1 MSIVVDLIK
10 GAVDFVVDAV
20 EAVGEVVV
28 SVVKPIANFVGSA
41 VEAVV
46 NLADDILDVAGTL
59 IENYAVQAAFVAM
72 GVPPVYAAPLTA
84 STTTLARGG
93 SFSDAIKA
101 GAVSIATT
109 KVSNTVFSQAR
120 AAGFSVTQATAAASA
135 ASSATATAA
144 YGGDL
149 KDILKSGA
157 IGGISSAAGSQVME
171 ATDNKY
177 LANFVRT
184 ATSAALRGQKLDQAI
199 LMGASA
205 STIQYLDEYIELANA
220 QDELIERWK
229 DEAAAYS
236 NAVTNYNDAVE
247 TLQGIQ
253 RSIEIYQEMGNQ
265 IVVDQLVRQFN
276 DLYATLPDL
285 EAAYRDAEANF
296 LPFDRQLRNLQRP
309 MDELLQKAAEELGE
323 QITDWEVPIEQ
334 ELQSEEQRIIQQ
346 IQQVA
351 ERPALSPLDETLL
364 AGPVPVAASVPQQ
377 IIDRGERIVGQE
389 DRVDP
394 DTKERY
400 VNYKVEGYTRGDINS
415 IDPRGLYDPSLFY
428 TYEVQVFPESND
440 VQYFWSFQKD
450 APEGSGLL
458 PEITLVSSK
467 SPPNIS
473 EDGKLISSKAAPV
486 ETAAPIGKYTPQFS
500 SNLTQLQVEN
510 QIIQSQLQNIDK
522 SIADVGNE
530 VKALESQKTQ
540 LDKALA
546 DAQKIQSQA
555 TNQQTANE
563 AQRVIDQIQTQKTQI
578 DQAIVNTQA
587 QVDALNA
594 QKQPLAGRIEE
605 NAATEQQLLDAEREQ
620 MFIQALDKAIAQ
632 LEQDVAKAKSD
643 EEATQAQTKFVQEQR
658 ERLKEQGR
666 LRPTTEQTLE
676 SELSRLLDEYES
688 AQERGTGASERLSEL
703 RPEGGGVGG
712 PITDEEVIRYLGLS
726 GEEASRYGLG
736 GPGTGVSGTGGPGTI
751 GGAGGEG
758 VVGGGTPEDAE
769 ATEAEPAPITEIPQ
783 PPESGIGAFTPIV
796 PQQDQR
802 TQGISGRVTGQ
813 SLVGILGDKEPTFGG
828 DPGQQQEVWNI
839 RSLRLRRALGL

>member
-1 MSIVVDLIK
+1 MSIIVDLFEA
-10 GAVDFVVDAV
+10 AVDFVVDAV

-28 SVVKPIANFVGSA
+28 SVVKPIVKVIDSA
-41 VEAVV
+41 VSAVV
-46 NLADDILDVAGTL
+46 NLAEDIIDVAGTL

-93 SFSDAIKA
+93 SFEDALKA

-109 KVSNTVFSQAR
+109 KVSNTVFAQAR
-120 AAGFSVTQATAAASA
+120 EAGFSVTQATAAASA
-135 ASSATATAA
+135 ASSAAATAA

-149 KDILKSGA
+149 NDMLKSAA
-157 IGGISSAAGSQVME
+157 IGGISSTAASEVMA

-177 LANFVRT
+177 LANFTRT
-184 ATSAALRGQKLDQAI
+184 ATSAALRGQKLDKAI

-205 STIQYLDEYIELANA
+205 STIQYLDEYVELANA
-220 QDELIERWK
+220 QDKLIEEWK

-236 NAVTNYNDAVE
+236 NAVNNYNDRVR

-253 RSIEIYQEMGNQ
+253 RSIEIHQQWGNQ
-265 IVVDQLVRQFN
+265 WMVDKLVDRFN
-276 DLYATLPDL
+276 ELYATLPDL
-285 EAAYRDAEANF
+285 EAAYRDAEATF
-296 LPFDRQLRNLQRP
+296 LPFDRQLRKLQRP
-309 MDELLQKAAEELGE
+309 MDELLEKAAQELGE
-323 QITDWEVPIEQ
+323 QITDWQVPIEE
-334 ELQSEEQRIIQQ
+334 ELQSQEQQLIQQ

-351 ERPALSPLDETLL
+351 QRPALSPLDETLL
-364 AGPVPVAASVPQQ
+364 AGPVPVAASPVQQ
-377 IIDRGERIVGQE
+377 AFDRGEKIIGQTQQRDTSTGETLNVYTVQGLRTGDINQLAPTDIVDPRNLYEYKIVIGE
-389 DRVDP
+389 DGLTTYEWGGMDP
-394 DTKERY
+394 DTMTVTVQSSRTPPDPN
-400 VNYKVEGYTRGDINS
+400 NYN
-415 IDPRGLYDPSLFY
+415 
-428 TYEVQVFPESND
+428 Q
-440 VQYFWSFQKD
+440 
-450 APEGSGLL
+450 A
-458 PEITLVSSK
+458 ITT
-467 SPPNIS
+467 
-473 EDGKLISSKAAPV
+473 EAAPV
-486 ETAAPIGKYTPQFS
+486 ETPAIGEYTPQFS
-500 SNLTQLQVEN
+500 SNLTQLQIEN

-522 SIADVGNE
+522 SIADVDNE
-530 VKALESQKTQ
+530 VKALQSQKSQ

-578 DQAIVNTQA
+578 DQAIANTQA
-587 QVDALNA
+587 QVDTLNA
-594 QKQPLAGRIEE
+594 QKQPLADRIEE
-605 NAATEQQLLDAEREQ
+605 NASTEQQLLDAEREQ
-620 MFIQALDKAIAQ
+620 MFIRALDEAIAQ

-643 EEATQAQTKFVQEQR
+643 EEATQAQSRFVQEQR
-658 ERLKEQGR
+658 DRLREQNR

-676 SELSRLLDEYES
+676 SELTRLLDEYES
-688 AQERGTGASERLSEL
+688 AQERGAGASERLSEL

-736 GPGTGVSGTGGPGTI
+736 GQGTGISGTGGPGI
-751 GGAGGEG
+751 AGGEG
-758 VVGGGTPEDAE
+758 GQGLVGAGTPEDAE
-769 ATEAEPAPITEIPQ
+769 ATDGEPAPITEVPQ
-783 PPESGIGAFTPIV
+783 PPESGVGAFTPIV

>member
-1 MSIVVDLIK
+1 MSIIVDIVK
-10 GAVDFVVDAV
+10 GAVDFVTDVV
-20 EAVGEVVV
+20 ETVGKVVV
-28 SVVKPIANFVGSA
+28 KT
-41 VEAVV
+41 VETIGNVISDTVSAVV
-46 NLADDILDVAGTL
+46 NLAEDVFDVAGTL

-72 GVPPVYAAPLTA
+72 GIPPVYAAPLTA
-84 STTTLARGG
+84 STTTLVRGG

-135 ASSATATAA
+135 ASSAAATAA

-149 KDILKSGA
+149 KDMLKSAA
-157 IGGISSAAGSQVME
+157 IGGISSTAASEVMA
-171 ATDNKY
+171 ATDNKF
-177 LANFVRT
+177 LANFTRT
-184 ATSAALRGQKLDQAI
+184 ATSAALRGQKLDEAI

-205 STIQYLDEYIELANA
+205 SAVQYLDEYIELANA
-220 QDELIERWK
+220 QDELMERYKKEITAYTRAVKRYNGAVESYNSNIDAAMYWAEQGPQYQSIVDTYLNAAQAIA
-229 DEAAAYS
+229 DELPTLEA
-236 NAVTNYNDAVE
+236 NYN
-247 TLQGIQ
+247 
-253 RSIEIYQEMGNQ
+253 
-265 IVVDQLVRQFN
+265 
-276 DLYATLPDL
+276 
-285 EAAYRDAEANF
+285 AARKSF

-309 MDELLQKAAEELGE
+309 MEDLLEKAAQELGE
-323 QITDWEVPIEQ
+323 EITDWEVPIDEELKAAEQ
-334 ELQSEEQRIIQQ
+334 SLVEQ

-351 ERPALSPLDETLL
+351 ERPELSLLDGTLL
-364 AGPVPVAASVPQQ
+364 AGPVPVAASPVQQ
-377 IIDRGERIVGQE
+377 AFDRGEKIIGQTQQMDASTGETLNVYTVQGLRTGDINQLAPTDVVDPRTLYEYKIVIGE
-389 DRVDP
+389 DGLATYEWGGMDP
-394 DTKERY
+394 DTMTVTVQSSRTPPDPN
-400 VNYKVEGYTRGDINS
+400 NYNQALTAET
-415 IDPRGLYDPSLFY
+415 
-428 TYEVQVFPESND
+428 
-440 VQYFWSFQKD
+440 
-450 APEGSGLL
+450 AP
-458 PEITLVSSK
+458 I
-467 SPPNIS
+467 
-473 EDGKLISSKAAPV
+473 
-486 ETAAPIGKYTPQFS
+486 ETAAPIGEYTPQFS

-769 ATEAEPAPITEIPQ
+769 ATEAEPAPITEVPQ
-783 PPESGIGAFTPIV
+783 PPESGIGAFTPIA
-796 PQQDQR
+796 PQEER
-802 TQGISGRVTGQ
+802 TQGITGRVTGQ
-813 SLVGILGDKEPTFGG
+813 SLVGILGDREPTFGG